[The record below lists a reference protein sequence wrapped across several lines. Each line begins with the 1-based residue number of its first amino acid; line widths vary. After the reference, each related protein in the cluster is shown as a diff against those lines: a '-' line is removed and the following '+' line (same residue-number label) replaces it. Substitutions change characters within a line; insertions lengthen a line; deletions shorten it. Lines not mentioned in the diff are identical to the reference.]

1 MFGTAK
7 KTRENATLKMKKTL
21 SIFMSVLFLLIA
33 ANLSLARATLDDV
46 SILGFSE
53 QGDMVFY
60 ANEEIV
66 WLTKNSAEPS
76 KTMPCE
82 KAYFTPGATYIYFE
96 IDGKLMAS
104 DFNQDSV
111 AQIPTSIEKVE
122 HIDAFG
128 KWLIVQNGSRSEFFY
143 DLNLIKKEQG
153 LWSFTS
159 SKNKQ
164 IIAENNVGNGCVS
177 LTNSGQMQG
186 ISVGTG
192 TYHITNEGILC
203 VGENGA
209 THYSYDFT
217 KSQGLPR
224 MDSYKVES
232 GHIIGTKDGS
242 NYFISPSG
250 SLVKMPEFTSFIA
263 LNDIICG
270 ITQDKLYKALSLPS
284 LEELPMPEI
293 KIESSWHV
301 FKPYKNFVVI
311 ESEAPQCLIIG
322 SHNGMPLFYTP
333 GKSSAGLNQVLYQEG
348 ENLLIHKLDGSLVR
362 LDIKAAAQ
370 MSKDSPNPK
379 IINTSGSR
387 TTILYTSG
395 DNAWRLARI
404 NTDTGETIQNIPV
417 TKSGATI
424 ICTPKDS
431 PFLTR
436 ANPSESIESWTFE
449 RLHEDGFLN
458 STSLFVNSNPKS
470 VLVVSPRNGE
480 ILEFA
485 CTEF

>member
-1 MFGTAK
+1 MFETTK
-7 KTRENATLKMKKTL
+7 KTGENATFKMKKSL
-21 SIFMSVLFLLIA
+21 IIFMSVLILLIA
-33 ANLSLARATLDDV
+33 SNLDFAKASLDDV

-76 KTMPCE
+76 KTMPCD
-82 KAYFTPGATYIYFE
+82 KAHFTPGSSYIYFE

-104 DFNQDSV
+104 DFNQDNVSL
-111 AQIPTSIEKVE
+111 IPTSIEKVE

-143 DLNLIKKEQG
+143 DLSLIKKEHG

-164 IIAENNVGNGCVS
+164 IIAENNVGNGCIS
-177 LTNSGQMQG
+177 LSNSGQMHG
-186 ISVGTG
+186 ISNDTG
-192 TYHITNEGILC
+192 AYYITNEGILC
-203 VGENGA
+203 VGDNGA
-209 THYSYDFT
+209 AHYSFDFT
-217 KSQGLPR
+217 KSQGLHK
-224 MDSYKVES
+224 MDSYRVES

-242 NYFISPSG
+242 NYFINPSG
-250 SLVKMPEFTSFIA
+250 SNTKMPEFTSFIV

-270 ITQDKLYKALSLPS
+270 ITQEKLYKALSIPS

-322 SHNGMPLFYTP
+322 SHNGAPLFYTP

-370 MSKDSPNPK
+370 TSMDSPNPK

-387 TTILYTSG
+387 TTILYTSA
-395 DNAWRLARI
+395 DNDWRLARI

-449 RLHEDGFLN
+449 RLHEEGFLN
-458 STSLFVNSNPKS
+458 STPLFVNSDPKS

>member
-1 MFGTAK
+1 VLIT
-7 KTRENATLKMKKTL
+7 TREKSKKATPKMKKAMCY
-21 SIFMSVLFLLIA
+21 ILIISA
-33 ANLSLARATLDDV
+33 FFVSANFKPVSATLDEV
-46 SILGFSE
+46 TILGFSE
-53 QGDMVFY
+53 QGDMVYY

-82 KAYFTPGATYIYFE
+82 KAYFTPGATSIYFE
-96 IDGKLMAS
+96 IDSKLMAT
-104 DFNQDSV
+104 DFNQDVV

-122 HIDAFG
+122 HIDALG
-128 KWLIVQNGSRSEFFY
+128 RWLIVQNGSNSEFFF
-143 DLNLIKKEQG
+143 DFNLIKKEQG
-153 LWSFTS
+153 LWSFTC

-164 IIAENNVGNGCVS
+164 IIAENNIGTGCIS
-177 LTNSGQMQG
+177 LTNSGHLQG
-186 ISVGTG
+186 ISNGTG
-192 TYHITNEGILC
+192 NYQISNDGILC
-203 VGENGA
+203 VGDNGA
-209 THYSYDFT
+209 ALYSWDFT
-217 KSQGLPR
+217 KSQGLPK

-242 NYFISPSG
+242 NYFINSSG
-250 SLVKMPEFTSFIA
+250 SYIKIHDLTSYIV
-263 LNDIICG
+263 LGDIICG
-270 ITQDKLYKALSLPS
+270 ITPEKLYKAFSIPT
-284 LEELPMPEI
+284 LEEITMPEI
-293 KIESSWHV
+293 KIDSPWHV

-311 ESEAPQCLIIG
+311 ESEATQCLIIG

-333 GKSSAGLNQVLYQEG
+333 GKSSAGMNQVLYQEG
-348 ENLLIHKLDGSLVR
+348 ENLLIHKLDGSLTR
-362 LDIKAAAQ
+362 LDIKALAQ
-370 MSKDSPNPK
+370 TSKDSPNPK

-387 TTILYTSG
+387 TTILYASP
-395 DNAWRLARI
+395 DNTWHLARI
-404 NTDTGETIQNIPV
+404 NTDTGETIQNIPI

-431 PFLTR
+431 PFLVR

-449 RLHEDGFLN
+449 RLHEEGFLN
-458 STSLFVNSNPKS
+458 STPLFVNSNPKT